1 MGFSSTFQNDLAK
14 LIFQAAAIAN
24 VADNAAASP
33 LTNLYMALHT
43 ANPGTTPAQTTS
55 EAAYTGYARVAAPR
69 TSAEWSVTGN
79 VVSNTTEISFPI
91 ATGGSET
98 ETFASVGQAASGT
111 GKIIISG
118 ALSPTIVVASGVTP
132 VLTLASTITIS

>member
-1 MGFSSTFQNDLAK
+1 MGFSSTFQNDLLK
-14 LIFQAAAIAN
+14 LIFNASPIAN

-33 LTNLYMALHT
+33 LTNIYLALHT

-55 EAAYTGYARVAAPR
+55 EAAYSGYARVTEPR
-69 TSAEWSVTGN
+69 TSGSWTVTGN
-79 VVSNTTEISFPI
+79 SVSNTTEISFPI

-98 ETFASVGQAASGT
+98 EQYASVGQAASGA

-132 VLTLASTITIS
+132 VLTLASAITIS